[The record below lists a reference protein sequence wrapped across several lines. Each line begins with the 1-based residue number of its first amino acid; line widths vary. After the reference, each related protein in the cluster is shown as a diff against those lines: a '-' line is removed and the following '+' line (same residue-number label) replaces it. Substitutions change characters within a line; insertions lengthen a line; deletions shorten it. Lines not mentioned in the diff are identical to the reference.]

1 MHSNDE
7 SLDGRLSFHV
17 LGPVTASLGG
27 TELKITAP
35 RQRALLADLLI
46 NANQTVSTSK
56 LIDGMWGDSPP
67 QHPESALHIV
77 VSRLR
82 CALDV
87 AAPRLVRDGSGYR
100 VELDPEELDLTR
112 ARALFADAQRA
123 MRAGDA
129 AHAAEAMES
138 ALGCWTGEA
147 LADVASFPFG
157 DVASVSAALYFSDLR
172 DHSSQIANPSSEPPV
187 ARCAAYPSRI
197 QSS

>member
-1 MHSNDE
+1 MHSKDE
-7 SLDGRLSFHV
+7 SLSGRLSFHV
-17 LGPVTASLGG
+17 LGPVTASLDG

-100 VELDPEELDLTR
+100 VELDPEELDLAR

-123 MRAGDA
+123 MRDGDS
-129 AHAAEAMES
+129 AHAAEAMEA

-157 DVASVSAALYFSDLR
+157 DVASRQLQEFRLGLIELR
-172 DHSSQIANPSSEPPV
+172 NW
-187 ARCAAYPSRI
+187 AYLNCGRHLDVLEDI
-197 QSS
+197 EAWILD